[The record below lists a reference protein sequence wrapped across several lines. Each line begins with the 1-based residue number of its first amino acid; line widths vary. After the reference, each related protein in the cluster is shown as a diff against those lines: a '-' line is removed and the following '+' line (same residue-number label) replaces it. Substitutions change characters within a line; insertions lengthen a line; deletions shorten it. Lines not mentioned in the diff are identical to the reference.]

1 MWPIPFALFCL
12 GWLLGYVT
20 ARALRDE
27 ARQPVHVIS
36 NLPRGVAIAT
46 VWRNKHWN

>member
-1 MWPIPFALFCL
+1 MTYFCCL
-12 GWLLGYVT
+12 IAGWLLGYVT
-20 ARALRDE
+20 GRAHRLDARR
-27 ARQPVHVIS
+27 PVEVIN